1 MRPCSCYLVQ
11 VVWGLCR
18 AGGLGQGRN
27 TYDLGQAIQG
37 GIDAFVTSIEIS
49 HGRAGAH
56 TMAVAHLPRDSSHAV
71 FPHLLCGGKAREQG
85 SPAAARGWRPQWR
98 CQVSTRQTHME
109 FVRSHAMMHHN
120 ARHCSV
126 CESSHRIGQIGGL
139 IETHQPAC
147 TVIVVWGR
155 IWKRLQ
161 DLPTAA

>member
-1 MRPCSCYLVQ
+1 MASCPPLIERRALGTIVQDLPSAPRYSGDSDTRSTDEIVHSYMGSFLCKCAGLHRPSLRPHVRPYSSYLVQ

-37 GIDAFVTSIEIS
+37 GIDAFVTSIEIA

-85 SPAAARGWRPQWR
+85 SPAAARAWRPQ
-98 CQVSTRQTHME
+98 
-109 FVRSHAMMHHN
+109 
-120 ARHCSV
+120 
-126 CESSHRIGQIGGL
+126 
-139 IETHQPAC
+139 
-147 TVIVVWGR
+147 
-155 IWKRLQ
+155 
-161 DLPTAA
+161 